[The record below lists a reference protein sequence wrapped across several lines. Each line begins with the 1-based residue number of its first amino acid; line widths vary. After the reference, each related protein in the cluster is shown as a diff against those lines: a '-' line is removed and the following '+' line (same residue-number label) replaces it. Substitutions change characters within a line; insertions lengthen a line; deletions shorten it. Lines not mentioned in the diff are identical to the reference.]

1 MVVTGELEPDRHV
14 WLASLASDLETNQ
27 LRQLVIAA
35 GRLEAATE
43 AAAEAAA
50 RGMEKGIHQGV
61 VEGRA
66 QTIRAIIARML
77 DRGGFITEE
86 IADIAGATSE
96 EVRSV
101 AASLNIALA

>member
-27 LRQLVIAA
+27 PRQLVIAA
-35 GRLEAATE
+35 ARLEAATE
-43 AAAEAAA
+43 AAEAAA
-50 RGMEKGIHQGV
+50 RGMEKGIQQGV

-66 QTIRAIIARML
+66 QTICAIIARML
-77 DRGGFITEE
+77 DRGGFTTEE

-101 AASLNIALA
+101 AASLNIALV